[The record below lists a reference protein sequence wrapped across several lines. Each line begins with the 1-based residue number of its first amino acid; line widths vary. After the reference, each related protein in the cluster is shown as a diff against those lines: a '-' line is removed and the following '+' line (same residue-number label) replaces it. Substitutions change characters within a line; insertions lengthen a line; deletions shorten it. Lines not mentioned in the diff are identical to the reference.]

1 MRGNIGPAA
10 AGPAATALCSGVETW
25 PQMHFVEFF
34 EFLATKTLLVLIA
47 DIFTILLCGIEM
59 N

>member
-10 AGPAATALCSGVETW
+10 TVETW